1 MSKQNTA
8 LQELLDAARRHGER
22 SDPEHE
28 VGDLQDLLTACW
40 KRLAPRDRLGVVK
53 ESWELLHNW
62 R

>member
-1 MSKQNTA
+1 MAKKSSA

-28 VGDLQDLLTACW
+28 VGDLQDLLHACW
-40 KRLAPRDRLGVVK
+40 RRLSPKDRLEVFK
-53 ESWELLHNW
+53 ESWELLHDW